1 MREELYLRQ
10 LKVLHRVV
18 KNVRKKYQGDASRA
32 IKPIVDDLNRIAL
45 EIHTLQQ
52 DMEKNLDR
60 NDLCKCG
67 TEPTSSKDKVSY
79 KK

>member
-10 LKVLHRVV
+10 LKVLYRVV
-18 KNVRKKYQGDASRA
+18 KNVRKKYQGDTSSV

-52 DMEKNLDR
+52 DIEKNLE
-60 NDLCKCG
+60 K
-67 TEPTSSKDKVSY
+67 
-79 KK
+79 

>member
-18 KNVRKKYQGDASRA
+18 KNVRKKYQGDVSRA

-52 DMEKNLDR
+52 DMEKNLGR
-60 NDLCKCG
+60 NDLCLCG